1 MSDYLAVAGVSVVLK
16 WFLTNAMAAS
26 AGGPATI
33 YGNTASVSVLPPDV
47 VLASGEE
54 PVRLNL
60 FMYYS
65 SLDPAFRNS
74 RLPAYDSRGNR
85 LTNPPLALDLHYL
98 MSAYGPGEFDSEILL
113 GWAMQQFHETPI
125 FSQAAIQ
132 TWLSAAANSPSPSV
146 EVQAVAG
153 TTLPFQFES
162 IRITPDALTN
172 DEISRLWMAFS
183 THYRA
188 TTAYRVSVVLI
199 EETQPLK
206 SNLPVQQRTLK
217 VVPLQS
223 PTISAVTPPMAGVSQ
238 AITLTGTNFIGDTAT
253 DTLVAFN
260 DGTPFPPD
268 SVGSQ
273 SIAVTVPAS
282 LQAGVTTVRIVT
294 RVSFGVPSDPH
305 AGASSNAMPFMVQ
318 PLITTAAPITV
329 ASGGTLTLALSPS
342 VGQFQSAVVF
352 MGDFAISIPPRTS
365 GPAVSPTLDF
375 PIPDAA
381 SLPFTLPATVPL
393 RVEIDRAQSALTLD
407 TNPASPTYGKFL
419 PLVQIT

>member
-188 TTAYRVSVVLI
+188 TTAYRVSLVLI
-199 EETQPLK
+199 EETQP
-206 SNLPVQQRTLK
+206 
-217 VVPLQS
+217 
-223 PTISAVTPPMAGVSQ
+223 
-238 AITLTGTNFIGDTAT
+238 
-253 DTLVAFN
+253 
-260 DGTPFPPD
+260 
-268 SVGSQ
+268 
-273 SIAVTVPAS
+273 
-282 LQAGVTTVRIVT
+282 
-294 RVSFGVPSDPH
+294 
-305 AGASSNAMPFMVQ
+305 
-318 PLITTAAPITV
+318 
-329 ASGGTLTLALSPS
+329 
-342 VGQFQSAVVF
+342 
-352 MGDFAISIPPRTS
+352 
-365 GPAVSPTLDF
+365 
-375 PIPDAA
+375 
-381 SLPFTLPATVPL
+381 
-393 RVEIDRAQSALTLD
+393 
-407 TNPASPTYGKFL
+407 
-419 PLVQIT
+419 

>member
-1 MSDYLAVAGVSVVLK
+1 M
-16 WFLTNAMAAS
+16 
-26 AGGPATI
+26 
-33 YGNTASVSVLPPDV
+33 
-47 VLASGEE
+47 
-54 PVRLNL
+54 
-60 FMYYS
+60 
-65 SLDPAFRNS
+65 
-74 RLPAYDSRGNR
+74 
-85 LTNPPLALDLHYL
+85 
-98 MSAYGPGEFDSEILL
+98 
-113 GWAMQQFHETPI
+113 
-125 FSQAAIQ
+125 
-132 TWLSAAANSPSPSV
+132 
-146 EVQAVAG
+146 
-153 TTLPFQFES
+153 
-162 IRITPDALTN
+162 
-172 DEISRLWMAFS
+172 
-183 THYRA
+183 
-188 TTAYRVSVVLI
+188 LI

-352 MGDFAISIPPRTS
+352 LGDFAISIPPRTS